1 MLLNTLE
8 RLNDARRQKQ
18 PVVLLTFL
26 DDGIQSLYFRGG
38 TVTGRELSS
47 EQQEQALQT
56 LSSDRCRLSD
66 DGGVFYQP
74 FNPPLRMIVVG
85 AVHISK
91 SLIAMAKHCGYQVTV
106 VDPRQAF
113 AAAARF
119 PDVTLI
125 SDWPDTA
132 LTALAPDSRTAIVTL
147 THDPKLDDPALLI
160 ALQSEAFYIGALG
173 SRKTQQARCDRLTQQ
188 GVSAAQQARI
198 HGPIGLDIGA
208 QSPAEI
214 AVAIMAQVTEA
225 LHRGSR

>member
-1 MLLNTLE
+1 MQLNTLE

-18 PVVLLTFL
+18 QVVLLTWL
-26 DDGIQSLYFRGG
+26 GDGVQSLYFRDG
-38 TVTGRELSS
+38 TVAGRELPPA
-47 EQQEQALQT
+47 QQEQALQA
-56 LSSDRCRLSD
+56 LASDRCRLAE

-74 FNPPLRMIVVG
+74 FNPPLRMIIVG

-91 SLIAMAKHCGYQVTV
+91 SLIEMAQHCSYQVTV

-119 PDVTLI
+119 PDVELI

-160 ALQSEAFYIGALG
+160 ALKSEAFYIGALG
-173 SRKTQQARCDRLTQQ
+173 SRKTQQARCERLTQQ
-188 GVSAAQQARI
+188 GISAAQQARI
-198 HGPIGLDIGA
+198 HGPVGLDIGA

-214 AVAIMAQVTEA
+214 AIAIMAQVTEA
-225 LHRGSR
+225 LHKGSV